1 MRRAARLTSGLRH
14 LFNFKDRAFGV
25 KDSLVYEAWPLGVG
39 TIQELTRVVTLA
51 PSGGNLTGYV
61 LDLATDVEWIPEQ
74 LCFELA
80 ALCPERE

>member
-14 LFNFKDRAFGV
+14 LFDFKDRAVAV
-25 KDSLVYEAWPLGVG
+25 KDSLVCEAGPLGVG
-39 TIQELTRVVTLA
+39 TIQKLTRVVTFA

-61 LDLATDVEWIPEQ
+61 LDLAADVEWIPEQ

-80 ALCPERE
+80 ALSPERE